1 MTEKSTNTKETKAPA
16 RLHKATYANDKR
28 KGGYLVRVF
37 GPHAGEF
44 AGREVPV
51 ERRDG
56 TESREKLTKVIW
68 SGSDTETGKPAALYA
83 FAPKPR
89 EQEEIEF

>member
-1 MTEKSTNTKETKAPA
+1 MTDKTTNAKETKAA
-16 RLHKATYANDKR
+16 RLHKATYASDKR

-56 TESREKLTKVIW
+56 SESRERLLKVVW
-68 SGSDTETGKPAALYA
+68 SGSDTETGKPAALYT

-89 EQEEIEF
+89 ELEELEF